1 MKELHFKEVVAPAR
15 YTGSVANWLE
25 WSRRFRDFGVART
38 DERLDELLTCID
50 QLRGRLVTA
59 EDEATWEAK
68 LDFTPSI
75 EAWKK
80 RLYVFLDACTGG
92 SAALTV
98 TQCGASRACDAW
110 RLSSQTREIC
120 CAEIV

>member
-1 MKELHFKEVVAPAR
+1 MDLTRASSGRGPLKELHFKEVMAPAR

-38 DERLDELLTCID
+38 DERLHKLLTCIE
-50 QLRGRLVTA
+50 QLRGQPVTA

-68 LDFTPSI
+68 LDLTPSI

-80 RLYVFLDACTGG
+80 RVHVLLDAYTGG
-92 SAALTV
+92 SAGLTV
-98 TQCGASRACDAW
+98 TQ
-110 RLSSQTREIC
+110 
-120 CAEIV
+120 